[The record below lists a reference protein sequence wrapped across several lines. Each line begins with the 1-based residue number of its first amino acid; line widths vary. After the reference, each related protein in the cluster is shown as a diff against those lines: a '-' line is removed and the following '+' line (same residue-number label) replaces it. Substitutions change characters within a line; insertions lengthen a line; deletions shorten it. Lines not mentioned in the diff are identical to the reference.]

1 MTAAEPASPRRV
13 LLSRVAD
20 ARRADPAAI
29 PARVRQALLDELS
42 LPVRSMLGL
51 SRAVVDDAAVTGGE
65 HLVSGAARIH
75 AAGELILPVVT
86 DAMDPARV
94 PAGKHA
100 DEWEALTYRLRG
112 YVRPPVAAVLAY
124 VQMLVEDPESVGQ
137 DRLVADLEQV
147 ADAARYVLALV
158 EDLAQLLERLAGET
172 SHASPSA
179 EVRAVVERYRTPP
192 RGGRPSPGVQASIL
206 VVDDSQVNR
215 DLLDRL
221 LGRLGYRVTLA
232 EGGLHGLALMR
243 TNDFDMVLLDI
254 IMPEV
259 DGFQV
264 LHQLKL
270 DGALR
275 HVPVVM
281 ISALDEVESVG
292 RCIEMGAEDY
302 LTKPFDPVILKT
314 RIGAVLEKQRLQ
326 RMVDDAPA
334 QAS

>member
-1 MTAAEPASPRRV
+1 MNPSEHASPRTV

-20 ARRADPAAI
+20 GRLRDPAAV
-29 PARVRQALLDELS
+29 PPRVLQALHEELS
-42 LPVRSMLGL
+42 IPVRGMLGL
-51 SRAVVDDAAVTGGE
+51 SRAMADATAHGGGAGR
-65 HLVSGAARIH
+65 LVAGAERIH
-75 AAGELILPVVT
+75 QAGELVLPVIDDVV
-86 DAMDPARV
+86 DLARV

-100 DEWEALTYRLRG
+100 DEWEALSARLRG

-147 ADAARYVLALV
+147 GDAARYVMALV
-158 EDLAQLLERLAGET
+158 DDLAQLLEVMAGGPA
-172 SHASPSA
+172 ASVVGISEQVR
-179 EVRAVVERYRTPP
+179 EVVDRYVPPP
-192 RGGRPSPGVQASIL
+192 RPGKPAPGSQGRIL

-232 EGGLHGLALMR
+232 EGGLHGLALLR
-243 TNDFDMVLLDI
+243 TNDFDLVLLDI

-264 LHQLKL
+264 LHQVKL
-270 DGALR
+270 DSVLR
-275 HVPVVM
+275 HLPVVM

-314 RIGAVLEKQRLQ
+314 RIGAALEKR
-326 RMVDDAPA
+326 RR
-334 QAS
+334 S